1 MGLNPMMGLSNF
13 PNFGLGPNDNMNMFN
28 SMLNI
33 FNNNSFNNPLIL
45 FGRFPGPRTPAPSPF
60 IFQDNITN
68 NINNNM
74 NLINNM
80 NNINNNNNNQILSEI
95 NYDKENNEIKR
106 DENFNVQKNLN
117 DLLTS
122 LNKIEE
128 KNKDIQYIIN
138 YIPFTVIKDVCKEKE
153 NQPKCLICL
162 SNYEVGEKVSALP
175 CFHCFHTKCIDDW
188 IIRKR
193 LCPICKFELTL
204 KSIIGEDII
213 KQYMEKREEEE
224 ENMVEEESM
233 EEEFELGERQE
244 QERIENERRERE
256 RQEQERTENE
266 RRERQE
272 QERLENE
279 RRERE
284 RQEQER
290 IENERRERERQE
302 QERIE
307 KEKRER
313 QEQERIENEKRERQ
327 EQERLEKEKRE
338 REKLDKVR
346 KQTGIMGKVHIQKE
360 RIRKAKEILEKQQ
373 LEYDE

>member
-1 MGLNPMMGLSNF
+1 MGLNPMMGLSNI
-13 PNFGLGPNDNMNMFN
+13 PNSGLGPNDSMNMFN

-80 NNINNNNNNQILSEI
+80 NNINNNNNQILSEI

-213 KQYMEKREEEE
+213 KQYMAKREEEE

-266 RRERQE
+266 RRERERQE
-272 QERLENE
+272 QERLE
-279 RRERE
+279 
-284 RQEQER
+284 
-290 IENERRERERQE
+290 
-302 QERIE
+302 
-307 KEKRER
+307 KEKRE
-313 QEQERIENEKRERQ
+313 KERQ

-346 KQTGIMGKVHIQKE
+346 KQTGIMGKVNIQKE

-373 LEYDE
+373 LEYDEEENVKKKIHSRRINYSMNKNKNIHTSKNKPKQKKIK